1 MSRLNSFD
9 VAGRVDNTSMLVG
22 TEVYKKVATVK
33 NYKINAVRRFILE
46 GLSPETGGLLKYHE
60 ISYEGDQYSTP
71 AEFVNSLN
79 PDVEIFRYHVL
90 VVSFNEDKYLFTR
103 QGVTIGS
110 NSEVVEDEDFIALFG
125 ISAATIRELIEE
137 VDGKLSMET
146 ASINSNVSLLTEA
159 LSDEVSAR
167 SSLAISLNAKIDTET
182 SNRNASIDS
191 VYTAL
196 VNETEARAELETQL
210 IASIENEATLREAAI
225 TSVQT
230 ALVTETESRAELATE
245 LTALIEDETALREA
259 AITSV
264 QTALVTEAESRAELA
279 TELTASISDETTARE
294 AAITSVQTAIT
305 NEATSRAELETE
317 LSAAITTEATNRQ
330 AAVNTLQ
337 QADVTEAQTRAA
349 LGTTLNAA
357 ITTEASTRAAA
368 ITSLNTA
375 VANETSARTS
385 AVTSLTAAINTE
397 KTDRQA
403 AVTTLQQADITEAET
418 RAALGTTLTAA
429 IGTETTNRQAAVT
442 TLNTAIA
449 NESTARATLGTTL
462 TAAINAE
469 ATTRASAITTLQEV
483 DTTEAATR
491 AALGTTLTAAI
502 ATEATNRQAAV
513 NTLNTAIANES
524 TARATLGTTLTAAIN
539 TEATNR
545 AAAITTL
552 NTAISDEASTRAT
565 AISGLTTTVTNN
577 YNTLSSSITNESTAR
592 TTAIDAVAS
601 NVNTLSTTVNDQS
614 ASITATQTAITGI
627 NGKLNASY
635 GLEVDAGGRIASMK
649 LLSNGVASQVAFTAD
664 SFKIYNGTSNVAPFT
679 VVNGQVKMTGV
690 TTADT
695 LITPG
700 TGTTYPAAGWN
711 GLSVNMGNDNAL
723 RFRHANGKV
732 GIEMGI
738 INGQLVLNWYNDQGV
753 LIWKG
758 GTSGIEYINSIAES
772 ITNRG
777 MSLIAAGTVVG
788 EDPTSSGLQ
797 TLSTNVDNA
806 VSLTRANSTSPWMV
820 VFPLG
825 YGTKYEYSAGQNA
838 DTASNTQYNG
848 FHDYPGKT
856 SPFITEGWWGFAV
869 TGPALTVLTKNPSN
883 GMYFYRLVY
892 IKAGKA
898 IKYLDVIN
906 YRTGSTIN

>member
-317 LSAAITTEATNRQ
+317 LSAAIT
-330 AAVNTLQ
+330 
-337 QADVTEAQTRAA
+337 
-349 LGTTLNAA
+349 
-357 ITTEASTRAAA
+357 
-368 ITSLNTA
+368 
-375 VANETSARTS
+375 
-385 AVTSLTAAINTE
+385 
-397 KTDRQA
+397 
-403 AVTTLQQADITEAET
+403 
-418 RAALGTTLTAA
+418 
-429 IGTETTNRQAAVT
+429 
-442 TLNTAIA
+442 
-449 NESTARATLGTTL
+449 
-462 TAAINAE
+462 
-469 ATTRASAITTLQEV
+469 
-483 DTTEAATR
+483 
-491 AALGTTLTAAI
+491 
-502 ATEATNRQAAV
+502 TEATNRQAAV

>member
-1 MSRLNSFD
+1 
-9 VAGRVDNTSMLVG
+9 MLVG

-33 NYKINAVRRFILE
+33 NYKINAVRRFMLE
-46 GLSPETGGLLKYHE
+46 GLAPETGGLLKYHE

-167 SSLAISLNAKIDTET
+167 SSLAISLNTKIDTET

-337 QADVTEAQTRAA
+337 QADVTEA
-349 LGTTLNAA
+349 
-357 ITTEASTRAAA
+357 
-368 ITSLNTA
+368 
-375 VANETSARTS
+375 
-385 AVTSLTAAINTE
+385 
-397 KTDRQA
+397 
-403 AVTTLQQADITEAET
+403 ET
-418 RAALGTTLTAA
+418 RAALGTALTAA

-539 TEATNR
+539 TEATDR
-545 AAAITTL
+545 GAAITTL
-552 NTAISDEASTRAT
+552 NTAITDEASTRAS
-565 AISGLTTTVTNN
+565 AITTLGTTVTNN
-577 YNTLSSSITNESTAR
+577 YNTLSSSITTEANTR
-592 TTAIDAVAS
+592 TNALQTVNNTI
-601 NVNTLSTTVNDQS
+601 NTLTSTVNGQT
-614 ASITATQTAITGI
+614 ASITTAQNTIAGI
-627 NGKLNASY
+627 DGKLNASY
-635 GLEVDAGGRIASMK
+635 GLSVDAGGRIASMK
-649 LLSNGVASQVAFTAD
+649 LLSNGTSSSVAFTAD
-664 SFKIYNGTSNVAPFT
+664 SFKVFNGTSNVSPFT
-679 VVNGQVKMTGV
+679 VENGQVKMTGV

-700 TGTTYPAAGWN
+700 SGPAYPSSTWN
-711 GLSVNMGNDNAL
+711 GLSINNGNDNAL
-723 RFRHANGKV
+723 RFRHANGQI
-732 GIEMGI
+732 GIEIGI
-738 INGQLVLNWYNDQGV
+738 IAGQLVLNWYNDQGV
-753 LIWKG
+753 LIWRG
-758 GTSGIEYINSIAES
+758 GDSGIRYVNNVPASFTSYSIGLISSSVSQYPSQSEQTELEYTADQQLAIASGTGEQQLG
-772 ITNRG
+772 ITG
-777 MSLIAAGTVVG
+777 PDS
-788 EDPTSSGLQ
+788 
-797 TLSTNVDNA
+797 NA
-806 VSLTRANSTSPWMV
+806 T
-820 VFPLG
+820 FPLNHQL
-825 YGTKYEYSAGQNA
+825 KYNYSAGVNPESSA
-838 DTASNTQYNG
+838 NEIYEG
-848 FHDYPGKT
+848 FHNDQST
-856 SPFITEGWWGFAV
+856 SSPFITNGWWAYYI
-869 TGPALTVLTKNPSN
+869 TGPANSVFMEDANGVRYLSLVYFSN
-883 GMYFYRLVY
+883 GKPTNYLQVPNTRLSS
-892 IKAGKA
+892 GQ
-898 IKYLDVIN
+898 N
-906 YRTGSTIN
+906 